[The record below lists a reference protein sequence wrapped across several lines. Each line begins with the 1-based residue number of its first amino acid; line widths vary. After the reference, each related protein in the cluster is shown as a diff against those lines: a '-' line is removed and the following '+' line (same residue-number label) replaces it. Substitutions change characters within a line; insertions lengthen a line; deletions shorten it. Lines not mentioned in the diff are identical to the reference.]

1 MKPTTVSPLDKNEWK
16 YLEKRLKEG
25 PTAEQKEVIKKSLD
39 IYKNIKE
46 RK

>member
-1 MKPTTVSPLDKNEWK
+1 MKPNSARPLNEKEWN

-25 PTAEQKEVIKKSLD
+25 PTIEQRKIIQDSVK
-39 IYKNIKE
+39 IYNNIKE